1 MKTKLI
7 IFLLLINSMIFAD
20 YELKQL
26 HDFYDIGNNGR
37 LDILLDVG
45 KYYPY
50 VSILTNRTNNPYFEI
65 ILEYKNNMYNI
76 KDSIDSAGYTI
87 GHIDI
92 DNNLKNEIISI
103 LNTGD
108 YLGEDRFFTLSEQSD
123 TISLDFTPNYI
134 SMDFLEGLIWLY
146 PTGLIKNKP
155 TIVGAPPMD
164 SDTGWFYMEYD
175 STGDSLK
182 FGQVYN
188 AYYDGEYRSM
198 VSSMCICRF
207 DDDSLTD
214 VIMGTSRG
222 QEWWEAT
229 DAENDSFAQ
238 IDSFECPRVGTTATF
253 FAGDLDRD
261 GRNEFIIYGGV
272 ALMLPCEWAMG
283 ILEYNGTDTVQL
295 IYEDTLKKDY
305 GAYPNVLK
313 GSDADTGD
321 IDGDGYN
328 ELIYAAGCFLKVYK
342 TFGDNDFR
350 VMWEIDN
357 DTFSGSN
364 VSVYDF
370 NGNGR
375 AEIIWSGASYEDLPL
390 TYGMDVQKTY
400 IFEYDSN
407 YSYNVI
413 DSARGL
419 AGRFPEA
426 GVTRD
431 DYVQIFFNWD
441 TDMPEINSGNIDS
454 ILRLSNGHTWLDGN
468 GDITQAVWIGGKK
481 LTIQFSDS
489 LKNPT
494 IDIGD
499 TIYVDTMA
507 IWGTR
512 VKKPFKNP
520 VVLTGSF
527 GPTGIQENREPCALS
542 LGTCTCTVPTIKSQY
557 IIWNTTM
564 TSTLIVYDIS
574 GRELIREESK
584 TNGEHKTDI
593 RALKNGIYFIKL
605 STENQSI
612 IEKMVRIK

>member
-1 MKTKLI
+1 MKAKLI
-7 IFLLLINSMIFAD
+7 IFLFFINSIIFAD

-26 HDFYDIGNNGR
+26 KIFNNIGSNGYSVQNS
-37 LDILLDVG
+37 LLNFKREYPIVYINTPIYGYKYNSYFLYYQNDTIIVFDSTDVDA
-45 KYYPY
+45 Y
-50 VSILTNRTNNPYFEI
+50 
-65 ILEYKNNMYNI
+65 LEFL
-76 KDSIDSAGYTI
+76 
-87 GHIDI
+87 IDI
-92 DNNLKNEIISI
+92 NSNDKQDLVLANADGFYIAEQNDTQNIVYNLRYSTSITSINEI
-103 LNTGD
+103 
-108 YLGEDRFFTLSEQSD
+108 
-123 TISLDFTPNYI
+123 
-134 SMDFLEGLIWLY
+134 Y
-146 PTGLIKNKP
+146 PTNLIKSKP

-175 STGDSLK
+175 SLGDSLK

-229 DAENDSFAQ
+229 DTENDSFDM
-238 IDSFECPRVGTTATF
+238 IDSFDCPRVGTTATF

-283 ILEYNGTDTVQL
+283 VLEYNGTDTVQL

-328 ELIYAAGCFLKVYK
+328 ELVYAAGSFLKVYK

-390 TYGMDVQKTY
+390 TYGMNVQKTY
-400 IFEYDSN
+400 IFEFDST

-426 GVTRD
+426 GVTSE
-431 DYVQIFFNWD
+431 DYVQIFFNWE
-441 TDMPEINSGNIDS
+441 TDMPEINSSNIDS
-454 ILRLSNGHTWLDGN
+454 IFKLSNGHTWLDGN
-468 GDITQAVWIGGKK
+468 KEITQATWIGGKK
-481 LTIQFSDS
+481 LTVQFSDS

-494 IDIGD
+494 IEIGD
-499 TIYVDTMA
+499 TIYVDTLA

-527 GPTGIQENREPCALS
+527 GPTGIQERHEPCAKNLEPCALGHEPQIQMQIQS
-542 LGTCTCTVPTIKSQY
+542 RY
-557 IIWNTTM
+557 IMWNTNTQG
-564 TSTLIVYDIS
+564 TLTVYDIS
-574 GRELIREESK
+574 GRELITEESK
-584 TNGEHKTDI
+584 ATGEHKTDI
-593 RALKNGIYFIKL
+593 RHLKNGIYFIKL
-605 STENQSI
+605 KDDNQLI
-612 IEKMVRIK
+612 TEKMVKIR

>member
-1 MKTKLI
+1 MKSKLI
-7 IFLLLINSMIFAD
+7 IFLFFINSIIFAD

-26 HDFYDIGNNGR
+26 KIFNNIGSNGYSVQNS
-37 LDILLDVG
+37 LLDFKRQYPTVYINTPIYG
-45 KYYPY
+45 DKYN
-50 VSILTNRTNNPYFEI
+50 SYFLYYQNDTI
-65 ILEYKNNMYNI
+65 IIFDSTDVDAYLEFL
-76 KDSIDSAGYTI
+76 
-87 GHIDI
+87 IDI
-92 DNNLKNEIISI
+92 NSNDKQDLVLANADGFHIAEQNDTQNIIYNLRYSTSITSINEI
-103 LNTGD
+103 
-108 YLGEDRFFTLSEQSD
+108 
-123 TISLDFTPNYI
+123 
-134 SMDFLEGLIWLY
+134 Y
-146 PTGLIKNKP
+146 PTNLINSKP
-155 TIVGAPPMD
+155 TIVGAPPVD

-175 STGDSLK
+175 SLGDSLK

-229 DAENDSFAQ
+229 DTENDSFAQ

-261 GRNEFIIYGGV
+261 GKNEFIIYGGV

-283 ILEYNGTDTVQL
+283 VLEYNGTDTVQL

-328 ELIYAAGCFLKVYK
+328 ELVYAAGCFLKVYK

-390 TYGMDVQKTY
+390 TYGMNVQKTY
-400 IFEYDSN
+400 IFEFDST

-426 GVTRD
+426 GVTSS
-431 DYVQIFFNWD
+431 DYVQIFFNWE
-441 TDMPEINSGNIDS
+441 TDMPEINSSNIDS
-454 ILRLSNGHTWLDGN
+454 IFRLSNGHTWLDGN
-468 GDITQAVWIGGKK
+468 NEITQATWIGGKK
-481 LTIQFSDS
+481 LTVQFSDS

-494 IDIGD
+494 IEIGD
-499 TIYVDTMA
+499 TIYVDTLA

-512 VKKPFKNP
+512 VNKPFKNP
-520 VVLTGSF
+520 VVITGSF
-527 GPTGIQENREPCALS
+527 GPTGTEESHEPCAVGHELK
-542 LGTCTCTVPTIKSQY
+542 IQIQSQY
-557 IIWNTTM
+557 IIWNTTDKG
-564 TSTLIVYDIS
+564 TLTVYDIS

-584 TNGEHKTDI
+584 ASGTHKTDI
-593 RALKNGIYFIKL
+593 RHLKNGIYFIKL
-605 STENQSI
+605 KTENQSI
-612 IEKMVRIK
+612 TQKQIMLK